1 MRGRKKDLSR
11 ASCAVARSLDVVGDW
26 WSLLIVRDALLG
38 AQRFGEF
45 QKSIGLA
52 KNILSS
58 RLKKLVGDGILRLQ
72 DDPDFPS
79 VHRYVLTE
87 RGRQLAIVIMA
98 LWQWGEDHC
107 FRTSELGLGLADD
120 ATGKMLGRLNLTT
133 ADGHRVDPNDLRM
146 VVRMKPEV
154 EKRKPSRALASS
166 RAARPGQRNR
176 TGPSSRG

>member
-1 MRGRKKDLSR
+1 MRGRKTDLSQ
-11 ASCAVARSLDVVGDW
+11 AGCAVARSLEIIGDW

-58 RLKKLVGDGILRLQ
+58 RLKKLVRDKILRLEG
-72 DDPDFPS
+72 DPDFPS

-107 FRTSELGLGLADD
+107 FRTGELTVGLADEVS
-120 ATGKMLGRLNLTT
+120 GKMLARLALTT
-133 ADGHRVDPNDLRM
+133 TDGHPVDPRDLRM
-146 VVRMKPEV
+146 VVSAKTPESIGAV
-154 EKRKPSRALASS
+154 ESSPASRSS
-166 RAARPGQRNR
+166 RRNR
-176 TGPSSRG
+176 AGAGSRG